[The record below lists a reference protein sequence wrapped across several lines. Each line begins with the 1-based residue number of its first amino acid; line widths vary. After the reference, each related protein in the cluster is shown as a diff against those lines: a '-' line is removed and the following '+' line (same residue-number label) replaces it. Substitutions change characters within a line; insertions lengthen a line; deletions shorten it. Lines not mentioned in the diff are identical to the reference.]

1 MGGNLK
7 ILQVVSFFKPSWEA
21 GGIARVCYEISKKL
35 ADKGHEVTIYTT
47 DGFKSRLKV
56 KKNQPVNVENMN
68 VYYFRNLSNFLA
80 KRNLCIPYLLPY
92 ISKRD
97 LQQFDVIHV
106 HTFRTILAISI
117 WYYAK
122 KYGVPYVLQAHG
134 SVLPFFQKQRLKKL
148 YDWVWGYRILKDA
161 SKVLAYQQIE
171 TTQYQDMG
179 VNRDKIEILT
189 SGFDLPKTE
198 DMPKIGKFKKKYS
211 IGDNEKVIL
220 FLGRIH
226 KIKGLDLL
234 INAFADLTKKI
245 NNVRLVIV
253 GPDDGYLSTI
263 NNLIKSLRLESK
275 ILITGFISPNDKIAA
290 YVDADV
296 YVLPSRYD
304 IFPTTVLEACSFGT
318 PIITTDQT
326 GIRDLVNN
334 NVGYVVP
341 FDKNQLCNA
350 LFKILTDARLR
361 YYFGERGK
369 KLIKEKYSWDK
380 IVEQLEKIYNSIK

>member
-1 MGGNLK
+1 MKIVNVIPYFTPQKGGDVASVYNL
-7 ILQVVSFFKPSWEA
+7 
-21 GGIARVCYEISKKL
+21 SKHL
-35 ADKGHEVTIYTT
+35 AERGHEVTIFTT
-47 DGFKSRLKV
+47 DFELDREYIKSLDGVRVVPFHCIANIGKMLISPTMKGQLK
-56 KKNQPVNVENMN
+56 KEIKDFDIIHMHNFRSYQNV
-68 VYYFRNLSNFLA
+68 VA
-80 KRNLCIPYLLPY
+80 
-92 ISKRD
+92 
-97 LQQFDVIHV
+97 H
-106 HTFRTILAISI
+106 H
-117 WYYAK
+117 YAK
-122 KYGVPYVLQAHG
+122 KYNIPYILQAHG

-148 YDWVWGYRILKDA
+148 YDGVWGYRILKDA

-171 TTQYQDMG
+171 ATQYQDMG

-189 SGFDLPKTE
+189 SGIDLLKTE

-211 IGDNEKVIL
+211 IRDNEKVIL

-234 INAFADLTKKI
+234 INAFAELTKKL
-245 NNVRLVIV
+245 NSVRLVIV

-263 NNLIKSLRLESK
+263 NNLIASIGLESK
-275 ILITGFISPNDKIAA
+275 ILILGFISVNDKIAA

-350 LFKILTDARLR
+350 LFKILTDDRLR

-380 IVEQLEKIYNSIK
+380 IVEQLEEIYKSLWKHV

>member
-1 MGGNLK
+1 MK
-7 ILQVVSFFKPSWEA
+7 ILQVLPFFAPA
-21 GGIARVCYEISKKL
+21 RGGSVVVPYNLSKHL
-35 ADKGHEVTIYTT
+35 AKRGHEVTIFTT
-47 DGFKSRLKV
+47 DFELDKKYVQSLDGVRVVPFHCIANIAMMLISPEMKGQLK
-56 KKNQPVNVENMN
+56 KEI
-68 VYYFRNLSNFLA
+68 RN
-80 KRNLCIPYLLPY
+80 
-92 ISKRD
+92 
-97 LQQFDVIHV
+97 FDVV
-106 HTFRTILAISI
+106 HMHNFRSYQNVVAHH
-117 WYYAK
+117 YAK
-122 KYGVPYVLQAHG
+122 KYGVPCILQAHG

-148 YDWVWGYRILKDA
+148 YDWIWGYRILKDA
-161 SKVLAYQQIE
+161 SKVLAYHQIE

-179 VNRDKIEILT
+179 VNWDKIEILT

-245 NNVRLVIV
+245 NNVRIVIV

-263 NNLIKSLRLESK
+263 NNLIASLGLESK
-275 ILITGFISPNDKIAA
+275 ILIPGFISVNDKIAA

-341 FDKNQLCNA
+341 FDKNQLYNA
-350 LFKILTDARLR
+350 LFKILTDDRLR

-369 KLIKEKYSWDK
+369 KLVKEKYSWDK
-380 IVEQLEKIYNSIK
+380 IVEQLEKIYSSIK